1 MARSNRLIWGLFKM
15 SKAMWRAML
24 LAGGIMAK
32 PVWAADRSAI
42 TPVNEAPVAAEAAV
56 PADDQNDIVVTGL
69 RDASASITGTDVSAR
84 RYPQSLRIIDRA
96 MIDRLGATRL
106 DDTIDLAGGVARQ
119 NDFGGLW
126 DKYSIRGFA
135 GNENSGPDVLIN
147 RFSSNLGFNAPIDT
161 ATVERFEFLKGA
173 AAALSGLGE
182 PGGSLNIV
190 TKAPTSTLQGE
201 TSLSYGS
208 WNRVR
213 ATGDI
218 SGPVTDTLAVR
229 TIGVAEEGD
238 SFRRYVHTDRL
249 LLAPSVA
256 FTPSDSL
263 RLLYQAEF
271 MRNRAPIDRGVA
283 AIKGDAR
290 AMDRDTFL
298 GEPADGRMTQR
309 MLWQQGSVFAALS
322 DRVSLEG
329 GLSSRDGFLTGYATQ
344 VDFGARGVQADGR
357 TIGRSRR
364 YHDFRWQDLTARIEM
379 TAKLDWLGL
388 SHELRFGADRVRHG
402 MDFRMDQARGRPGA
416 PILTIDAFDPVYGQP
431 LPVPTPFQDRHHSFR
446 SESIYAQDL
455 IRFGDF
461 TALIGAR
468 WNSFRE
474 SMLNR
479 VRGNLR
485 LETVDRGLT
494 PRAALTW
501 AATPNFS
508 LFTSWGQSLRLNP
521 SDGVSSFDAE
531 KSDSTEIGAK
541 YTLFGG
547 ALTGQTALFTM
558 TKRNVLNPN
567 ATDVFVKTQIGRQ
580 RSRGV
585 ETVADLALT
594 SGLTATGTFTYT
606 DATVRNDKNTALI
619 GTMLSNVPRYLGAL
633 DLHQRIGVVT
643 IGGGVNHV
651 GARNG
656 DPFASGYRLPA
667 YTTVRADAT
676 WRVNPQFDVRVDLE
690 NIFDT
695 YYIASS
701 YADAW
706 TMPGA
711 PRNVRVTLR
720 GRF

>member
-1 MARSNRLIWGLFKM
+1 M
-15 SKAMWRAML
+15 SKTIWRTVLFAGMAMGQA
-24 LAGGIMAK
+24 AGAQ
-32 PVWAADRSAI
+32 
-42 TPVNEAPVAAEAAV
+42 TLTAPVEPAGSEAQ
-56 PADDQNDIVVTGL
+56 ADVVVTGL
-69 RDASASITGTDVSAR
+69 RDANASITGTDTPPN
-84 RYPQSLRIIDRA
+84 RYPQSLRVIDHRLL
-96 MIDRLGATRL
+96 DRIGATRL
-106 DDTIDLAGGVARQ
+106 GDAIDLAGGVSRQ

-126 DKYSIRGFA
+126 DKYAIRGFA
-135 GNENSGPDVLIN
+135 GNENSGPDILIN
-147 RFSSNLGFNAPIDT
+147 RFSSNLGFNAPVDV

-190 TKAPTSTLQGE
+190 TKAPTATPKGE
-201 TSLSYGS
+201 ATLSYGS
-208 WNRVR
+208 WNRLR

-218 SGPVTDTLAVR
+218 SGPVTSTLAAR
-229 TIGVAEEGD
+229 LIGVAEEGD
-238 SFRRYVHTDRL
+238 SFRDYVHTDRL
-249 LLAPSVA
+249 LIAPSVS
-256 FTPSDSL
+256 FTPAQDL
-263 RLLYQAEF
+263 RFLYQAEF

-283 AIKGDAR
+283 AIKGEPR

-322 DRVSLEG
+322 DRISLEA
-329 GLSSRDGFLTGYATQ
+329 GLSSRDGFLRGYATQ
-344 VDFGARGVQADGR
+344 VDFGARGVQTDGR

-364 YHDFRWQDLTARIEM
+364 FHDFRWQDLTARVEL
-379 TAKLDWLGL
+379 TAKADWLGV
-388 SHELRFGADRVRHG
+388 SHDLRIGVDRVRHG
-402 MDFRMDQARGRPGA
+402 LDFRMDQARGRPGA
-416 PILTIDAFDPVYGQP
+416 PILTIDAFNPVYGQP

-446 SESIYAQDL
+446 SESVYAQDL

-461 TALIGAR
+461 TALVGAR
-468 WNSFRE
+468 WNNFRE
-474 SMLNR
+474 TMTNYL
-479 VRGNLR
+479 RGNLV
-485 LETVDRGLT
+485 LNTIDRGIT

-501 AATPNFS
+501 AASPHFS

-521 SDGVSSFDAE
+521 SDGISSFDAE
-531 KSDSTEIGAK
+531 RSSSTEIGAK
-541 YTLFGG
+541 YSLFGG

-567 ATDVFVKTQIGRQ
+567 ATDPFVKTQIGRQ

-585 ETVADLALT
+585 ETVADWHLT
-594 SGLTATGTFTYT
+594 SGLTGTATYTYT

-619 GTMLSNVPRYLGAL
+619 GTMLSNVPEHLAAL
-633 DLHQRIGVVT
+633 DLHQRLGTVT
-643 IGGGVNHV
+643 VGGGVTHV

-656 DPFASGYRLPA
+656 DPYATGYRLPA
-667 YTTVRADAT
+667 YTIARLDAT
-676 WRVNPQFDVRVDLE
+676 WAVNPRFDVRLDLD
-690 NIFDT
+690 NLFDT

-701 YADAW
+701 YADVW

>member
-1 MARSNRLIWGLFKM
+1 M
-15 SKAMWRAML
+15 SKTMGRVML
-24 LAGGIMAK
+24 LAGCVMAQ
-32 PVWAADRSAI
+32 PGWAADRPTAPLS
-42 TPVNEAPVAAEAAV
+42 PVDDKTAATDA
-56 PADDQNDIVVTGL
+56 QSDIVVKGL
-69 RDASASITGTDVSAR
+69 REASASITGTDASAR

-96 MIDRLGATRL
+96 LIDRLGATRL
-106 DDTIDLAGGVARQ
+106 DDTVELAGGVARQ

-190 TKAPTSTLQGE
+190 TKTPTATRQGE

-218 SGPVTDTLAVR
+218 GGPVTDTLEVR
-229 TIGVAEEGD
+229 MIGVAEEGD

-283 AIKGDAR
+283 AIRGDAR
-290 AMDRDTFL
+290 AMDRATYL

-329 GLSSRDGFLTGYATQ
+329 GVSSRDGFLTGYATQ

-364 YHDFRWQDLTARIEM
+364 FHDFRWQDLTARIEM

-416 PILTIDAFDPVYGQP
+416 PILTIDAFNPVYGQP

-446 SESIYAQDL
+446 SESLYAQDL

-468 WNSFRE
+468 WNNFRE

-479 VRGNLR
+479 IRDLR
-485 LETVDRGLT
+485 LETVDRGIT

-501 AATPNFS
+501 AATPNLS

-521 SDGVSSFDAE
+521 SDGVASFDAE
-531 KSDSTEIGAK
+531 KSDSAEVGAK

-594 SGLTATGTFTYT
+594 GGLTATGTFTYT
-606 DATVRNDKNTALI
+606 DATVRNDKNAALI

-633 DLHQRIGVVT
+633 DLHQRIGAVT

-667 YTTVRADAT
+667 YTTLRADAT

-701 YADAW
+701 YADVW

>member
-1 MARSNRLIWGLFKM
+1 M
-15 SKAMWRAML
+15 SKAIGCAVL
-24 LAGGIMAK
+24 LAGMAMGQGA
-32 PVWAADRSAI
+32 VAQASR
-42 TPVNEAPVAAEAAV
+42 APVDGGSDE
-56 PADDQNDIVVTGL
+56 QKDIVVTAL
-69 RDASASITGTDVSAR
+69 RDANASITGTDTPPN

-96 MIDRLGATRL
+96 LIDRTGATRL
-106 DDTIDLAGGVARQ
+106 DDTIDLAGGVSRQ

-126 DKYSIRGFA
+126 DKYAIRGFA
-135 GNENSGPDVLIN
+135 GNENSGPDILIN
-147 RFSSNLGFNAPIDT
+147 RFSSNLGFNAPVDV

-173 AAALSGLGE
+173 AAALSGMGE

-190 TKAPTSTLQGE
+190 TKAPTDTRQGE
-201 TSLSYGS
+201 VSLSYGS

-218 SGPVTDTLAVR
+218 SGPVTNTLSAR
-229 TIGVAEEGD
+229 LIGVSEEGD
-238 SFRRYVHTDRL
+238 SFRRFVHTDRL
-249 LLAPSVA
+249 LLAPSVS
-256 FTPSDSL
+256 FTPSQDL
-263 RLLYQAEF
+263 RFLYQAEF

-283 AIKGDAR
+283 AIKGNPR

-309 MLWQQGSVFAALS
+309 MLWQQGSVFATLT
-322 DRVSLEG
+322 DRISLEA
-329 GLSSRDGFLTGYATQ
+329 GLSSRDGFLTGHATQ

-357 TIGRSRR
+357 TIGRSYR
-364 YHDFRWQDLTARIEM
+364 YHDFRWQDLTARVEL
-379 TAKLDWLGL
+379 TAKVDWLGL
-388 SHELRFGADRVRHG
+388 SHDIRVGMDRVRHG
-402 MDFRMDQARGRPGA
+402 LDFRMDQARGRPGA

-431 LPVPTPFQDRHHSFR
+431 LPVPQPFALRHSSYR
-446 SESIYAQDL
+446 SESVYAQDL

-474 SMLNR
+474 TMVNAL
-479 VRGNLR
+479 RGNLT
-485 LETVDRGLT
+485 LETVDRGVT

-501 AATPNFS
+501 SASPNFS
-508 LFTSWGQSLRLNP
+508 LFTSWGRSLRLNP

-531 KSDSTEIGAK
+531 RSESTELGAK

-585 ETVADLALT
+585 ETVADLHLT
-594 SGLTATGTFTYT
+594 GGLTGTATYT
-606 DATVRNDKNTALI
+606 YTEATVRNDKNAALI
-619 GTMLSNVPRYLGAL
+619 GTMLSNVPKHIAAL
-633 DLHQRIGVVT
+633 DLHQRMGDVT
-643 IGGGVNHV
+643 IGGGVTHV

-656 DPFASGYRLPA
+656 DPFASGYRLPG
-667 YTTVRADAT
+667 YTIVRADAT
-676 WRVNPQFDVRVDLE
+676 WAVNPRFDVRLDLE
-690 NIFDT
+690 NLFDT

-701 YADAW
+701 YADVW

-711 PRNVRVTLR
+711 PRNIRVTLR

>member
-1 MARSNRLIWGLFKM
+1 MVKVLGGAV
-15 SKAMWRAML
+15 L
-24 LAGGIMAK
+24 LAGLAMGQNVGAQTTT
-32 PVWAADRSAI
+32 PSSDATDR
-42 TPVNEAPVAAEAAV
+42 PG
-56 PADDQNDIVVTGL
+56 DIIVTGL
-69 RDASASITGTDVSAR
+69 RDASASITGADTSPL
-84 RYPQSLRIIDRA
+84 RYPQSLRIIGRPL
-96 MIDRLGATRL
+96 IDRLGATRL

-126 DKYSIRGFA
+126 DKYAIRGFA

-190 TKAPTSTLQGE
+190 TKAPTATRQGE
-201 TSLSYGS
+201 TTLSYGS

-229 TIGVAEEGD
+229 MIGVTEEGD
-238 SFRRYVHTDRL
+238 SFRDHVHTDRL
-249 LLAPSVA
+249 LLAPSLA
-256 FTPSDSL
+256 FTPSQDL

-309 MLWQQGSVFAALS
+309 MVWQQGSLFAALN
-322 DRVSLEG
+322 DRISLEA
-329 GLSSRDGFLTGYATQ
+329 GLSSRDGFLRGYATQ

-364 YHDFRWQDLTARIEM
+364 YHDFRWQDLTGRVEL
-379 TAKLDWLGL
+379 TAKTDWLGL
-388 SHELRFGADRVRHG
+388 SHELRIGVDRVRHG
-402 MDFRMDQARGRPGA
+402 LDFRMDQARGRPGA
-416 PILTIDAFDPVYGQP
+416 PILTIDAFNPVYGQP
-431 LPVPTPFQDRHHSFR
+431 LPVPAPFQDRHHSFR

-455 IRFGDF
+455 IRFGDV

-474 SMLNR
+474 TMVNH
-479 VRGNLR
+479 VRGDLR
-485 LETVDRGLT
+485 LDTVDRGIT
-494 PRAALTW
+494 PRAGLTW
-501 AATPNFS
+501 AATRHVS

-521 SDGVSSFDAE
+521 SDGISSFDAE
-531 KSDSTEIGAK
+531 KSTSTEIGAK

-567 ATDVFVKTQIGRQ
+567 ATDPFVKTQIGRQ
-580 RSRGV
+580 RSRGI
-585 ETVADLALT
+585 ETVADLTLAN
-594 SGLTATGTFTYT
+594 GLTATGTYTYT
-606 DATVRNDKNTALI
+606 NATVRNDKNPALI
-619 GTMLSNVPRYLGAL
+619 GTMLSNVPRHLAAL
-633 DLHQRIGVVT
+633 DLHQRIGAVT
-643 IGGGVNHV
+643 IGGGASHV

-656 DPFASGYRLPA
+656 DPFATGYRLPA
-667 YTTVRADAT
+667 YTIVRADAT
-676 WRVNPQFDVRVDLE
+676 WAVTPRFDIRLDLE
-690 NIFDT
+690 NLFDT
-695 YYIASS
+695 YYVASS
-701 YADAW
+701 YADVW
-706 TMPGA
+706 TMPGT

>member
-1 MARSNRLIWGLFKM
+1 M
-15 SKAMWRAML
+15 SKMIWHGIL
-24 LAGGIMAK
+24 LAGVAMGQTAG
-32 PVWAADRSAI
+32 AQTLA
-42 TPVNEAPVAAEAAV
+42 APVAE
-56 PADDQNDIVVTGL
+56 PGGEMQADVVVTGL
-69 RDASASITGTDVSAR
+69 RDANASITGTDTPPN
-84 RYPQSLRIIDRA
+84 RYPQSLRVIDRAIIDRT
-96 MIDRLGATRL
+96 GATRL
-106 DDTIDLAGGVARQ
+106 DDTIDLAGGVSRQ

-126 DKYSIRGFA
+126 DKYAIRGFA
-135 GNENSGPDVLIN
+135 GNENSGPDILIN
-147 RFSSNLGFNAPIDT
+147 RFSSNLGFNAPVDV

-190 TKAPTSTLQGE
+190 TKAPTATPQGE
-201 TSLSYGS
+201 ASLSYGS

-218 SGPVTDTLAVR
+218 SGPVTNTLSAR
-229 TIGVAEEGD
+229 LIGVSEEGD
-238 SFRRYVHTDRL
+238 SFRDYVHTDRL
-249 LLAPSVA
+249 LIAPSVS
-256 FTPSDSL
+256 FTPTRDL
-263 RLLYQAEF
+263 RFLYQAEL

-322 DRVSLEG
+322 DRVSLEAG
-329 GLSSRDGFLTGYATQ
+329 VSSRDGFLTGYATQ

-364 YHDFRWQDLTARIEM
+364 FHDFRWQDLTARVEL
-379 TAKLDWLGL
+379 TAKADWLGL
-388 SHELRFGADRVRHG
+388 SHDIRIGVDRVRHG
-402 MDFRMDQARGRPGA
+402 LDFRMDQARGRPGA
-416 PILTIDAFDPVYGQP
+416 PILTIDAFNPVYGQP
-431 LPVPTPFQDRHHSFR
+431 LPVTTPFQDRHHSFR

-461 TALIGAR
+461 TALVGAR
-468 WNSFRE
+468 WNNFRE
-474 SMLNR
+474 TMTNYL
-479 VRGNLR
+479 RGNLV
-485 LETVDRGLT
+485 LNTVDRGIT

-501 AATPNFS
+501 SASPRFS

-521 SDGVSSFDAE
+521 SDGISSFDAE
-531 KSDSTEIGAK
+531 RSSSTEVGAK

-558 TKRNVLNPN
+558 IKRNVLNPN
-567 ATDVFVKTQIGRQ
+567 ATDPFVKTQIGRQ

-585 ETVADLALT
+585 ETVADLHLT
-594 SGLTATGTFTYT
+594 GGLTGTATYTYT
-606 DATVRNDKNTALI
+606 DATVRNDKNAALI
-619 GTMLSNVPRYLGAL
+619 GTMLSNVPKHLAAL
-633 DLHQRIGVVT
+633 DLHQRLGAVT
-643 IGGGVNHV
+643 VGGGVTHV

-656 DPFASGYRLPA
+656 DPYASGYRLPA
-667 YTTVRADAT
+667 YTIARLDAT
-676 WRVNPQFDVRVDLE
+676 WAVNPRFDVRVDLD
-690 NIFDT
+690 NLFDT
-695 YYIASS
+695 YYVASS
-701 YADAW
+701 YADVW

>member
-1 MARSNRLIWGLFKM
+1 M
-15 SKAMWRAML
+15 SKAIGCAVL
-24 LAGGIMAK
+24 LAGMAMGQGA
-32 PVWAADRSAI
+32 VAQTSR
-42 TPVNEAPVAAEAAV
+42 APVEGGS
-56 PADDQNDIVVTGL
+56 DEQKDIVVTAL
-69 RDASASITGTDVSAR
+69 RDANASITGTDTPPN

-96 MIDRLGATRL
+96 LIDRTGATRL
-106 DDTIDLAGGVARQ
+106 DDTIDLAGGVSRQ

-126 DKYSIRGFA
+126 DKYAIRGFA
-135 GNENSGPDVLIN
+135 GNENSGPDILIN
-147 RFSSNLGFNAPIDT
+147 RFSSNLGFNAPVDV

-173 AAALSGLGE
+173 AAALSGMGE

-190 TKAPTSTLQGE
+190 TKAPTDTRQGE
-201 TSLSYGS
+201 VSLSYRS

-218 SGPVTDTLAVR
+218 SGPVTSTLSAR
-229 TIGVAEEGD
+229 LIGVSEEGD
-238 SFRRYVHTDRL
+238 SFRRFVHTDRL
-249 LLAPSVA
+249 LLAPSVS
-256 FTPSDSL
+256 FTPSQDL
-263 RLLYQAEF
+263 RFLYQAEF

-283 AIKGDAR
+283 AIKGNPR

-309 MLWQQGSVFAALS
+309 MLWQQGSIFATLT
-322 DRVSLEG
+322 DRISLEA
-329 GLSSRDGFLTGYATQ
+329 GLSSRAGFLTGYATQ

-357 TIGRSRR
+357 TIGRSYR
-364 YHDFRWQDLTARIEM
+364 YHDFRWQDLTARVEL
-379 TAKLDWLGL
+379 TAKADWLGL
-388 SHELRFGADRVRHG
+388 SHDIRVGVDRVRHG
-402 MDFRMDQARGRPGA
+402 LDFRMDQARGRPGA

-431 LPVPTPFQDRHHSFR
+431 LPVPQPFALRHSSYR
-446 SESIYAQDL
+446 SESVYAQDL

-474 SMLNR
+474 TMVNAL
-479 VRGNLR
+479 RGNLT
-485 LETVDRGLT
+485 LETVDRGVT

-501 AATPNFS
+501 SASPNFS
-508 LFTSWGQSLRLNP
+508 LFTSWGRSLRLNP

-531 KSDSTEIGAK
+531 RSESTELGAK

-585 ETVADLALT
+585 ETVADLHLT
-594 SGLTATGTFTYT
+594 GGLTGTATYT
-606 DATVRNDKNTALI
+606 YTEATVRNDKNAALI
-619 GTMLSNVPRYLGAL
+619 GTMLSNVPKHIAAL
-633 DLHQRIGVVT
+633 DLHQRMGDVT
-643 IGGGVNHV
+643 IGGGVAHV

-656 DPFASGYRLPA
+656 DPFASGYRLPG
-667 YTTVRADAT
+667 YTIVRADAT
-676 WRVNPQFDVRVDLE
+676 WAVNPRFDIRLDLE
-690 NIFDT
+690 NLFDT

-701 YADAW
+701 YADVW

>member
-1 MARSNRLIWGLFKM
+1 MILRTVM
-15 SKAMWRAML
+15 
-24 LAGGIMAK
+24 LAGAMMAHG
-32 PVWAADRSAI
+32 AHAQ
-42 TPVNEAPVAAEAAV
+42 TAPAPKAEDKAQDAG
-56 PADDQNDIVVTGL
+56 PADVVVTGL
-69 RDASASITGTDVSAR
+69 RDANASITGTDTPPN
-84 RYPQSLRIIDRA
+84 RYPQSLRIIDQR
-96 MIDRLGATRL
+96 MIDRRGATRL
-106 DDTIDLAGGVARQ
+106 DDMIALAGGVSRQ

-126 DKYSIRGFA
+126 DKYAIRGFA
-135 GNENSGPDVLIN
+135 GNENSGPDILIN
-147 RFSSNLGFNAPIDT
+147 RFSSNLGFNAPVDV

-190 TKAPTSTLQGE
+190 TKEPTATPQGE
-201 TSLSYGS
+201 ATLSYGS

-213 ATGDI
+213 ATGDV
-218 SGPVTDTLAVR
+218 SGPVSRTLSAR
-229 TIGVAEEGD
+229 LIGVMEEGD

-249 LLAPSVA
+249 LIAPSLS
-256 FTPSDSL
+256 FTPSQDL
-263 RLLYQAEF
+263 RFLYQAEF
-271 MRNRAPIDRGVA
+271 MRNRAPMDRGVA
-283 AIKGDAR
+283 AIRGEPR

-298 GEPADGRMTQR
+298 GEPADGRITQR
-309 MLWQQGSVFAALS
+309 MLWQQGSVFAALT
-322 DRVSLEG
+322 DRIALEA

-344 VDFGARGVQADGR
+344 PDFGARGVQADGR
-357 TIGRSRR
+357 TIGRARR
-364 YHDFRWQDLTARIEM
+364 FHDFRWQDLTARAEL
-379 TAKLDWLGL
+379 TGKFDWLGL
-388 SHELRFGADRVRHG
+388 SHDIRIGVDRVRHG
-402 MDFRMDQARGRPGA
+402 LDFRMDQARGRPGA

-431 LPVPTPFQDRHHSFR
+431 LPVPPRFTHRYSSYR
-446 SESIYAQDL
+446 SESVYAQDL
-455 IRFGDF
+455 IRIGDV

-474 SMLNR
+474 TMTNYL
-479 VRGNLR
+479 RGDLR
-485 LETVDRGLT
+485 LDTVDRGVT

-501 AATPNFS
+501 AASPQFS

-531 KSDSTEIGAK
+531 RSESTEVGAK

-547 ALTGQTALFTM
+547 ALTGQTAFFTM

-567 ATDVFVKTQIGRQ
+567 AVDVFVKTQIGRQ

-585 ETVADLALT
+585 ETVADWHLAG
-594 SGLTATGTFTYT
+594 GLTGTATYTYT

-619 GTMLSNVPRYLGAL
+619 GTMLSNVPKHLAAL
-633 DLHQRIGVVT
+633 DLHQRLGMVTLGAGVT
-643 IGGGVNHV
+643 HV

-667 YTTVRADAT
+667 YTTVRLDAS
-676 WRVNPQFDVRVDLE
+676 WAVNPRFDVRVDIE
-690 NIFDT
+690 NLFDT

-701 YADAW
+701 YADVW

>member
-1 MARSNRLIWGLFKM
+1 
-15 SKAMWRAML
+15 ML
-24 LAGGIMAK
+24 LAGCVMAQ
-32 PVWAADRSAI
+32 PGWAADRPAAPPS
-42 TPVNEAPVAAEAAV
+42 PVDNKTAATDA
-56 PADDQNDIVVTGL
+56 QNDIVVTGL
-69 RDASASITGTDVSAR
+69 RDASASITGTDASAR

-96 MIDRLGATRL
+96 LIDRLGATRL
-106 DDTIDLAGGVARQ
+106 DDTIELAGGVARQ

-190 TKAPTSTLQGE
+190 TKTPTATRQGE
-201 TSLSYGS
+201 ASLSYGS

-218 SGPVTDTLAVR
+218 GGPVTDTLAVR
-229 TIGVAEEGD
+229 MIGVAEEGD

-283 AIKGDAR
+283 AIRGDAR
-290 AMDRDTFL
+290 AMDRDTYL

-329 GLSSRDGFLTGYATQ
+329 GVSSRDGFLTGYATQ

-364 YHDFRWQDLTARIEM
+364 FHDFRWQDLTARIEM
-379 TAKLDWLGL
+379 TARLDWLGL

-416 PILTIDAFDPVYGQP
+416 PILTIDAFNPVYGQT

-446 SESIYAQDL
+446 SESVYAQDL
-455 IRFGDF
+455 IRFGDV

-468 WNSFRE
+468 WNNFRE

-479 VRGNLR
+479 IRDLR
-485 LETVDRGLT
+485 LETVDRGIT

-501 AATPNFS
+501 AATPGLS

-521 SDGVSSFDAE
+521 SDGVASFDAE
-531 KSDSTEIGAK
+531 KSDSAEVGAK

-594 SGLTATGTFTYT
+594 GGLTATGTFTYT
-606 DATVRNDKNTALI
+606 DATVRNDKNAALI

-633 DLHQRIGVVT
+633 DLHQRIGAVT

-667 YTTVRADAT
+667 YMTLRADAT

-701 YADAW
+701 YADVW

>member
-1 MARSNRLIWGLFKM
+1 MPAEDQ
-15 SKAMWRAML
+15 
-24 LAGGIMAK
+24 
-32 PVWAADRSAI
+32 ADVV
-42 TPVNEAPVAAEAAV
+42 VN
-56 PADDQNDIVVTGL
+56 GL
-69 RDASASITGTDVSAR
+69 RDANASITGTDTPPR
-84 RYPQSLRIIDRA
+84 RYPQSLRVIDRA
-96 MIDRLGATRL
+96 LIDRVGATRL

-135 GNENSGPDVLIN
+135 GNENSGPDILIN
-147 RFSSNLGFNAPIDT
+147 RFNSNLGFNAPVDA

-190 TKAPTSTLQGE
+190 TKTPTATRQGE
-201 TSLSYGS
+201 VSLSYGS
-208 WNRVR
+208 WNRLR
-213 ATGDI
+213 ATGDV
-218 SGPVTDTLAVR
+218 SGPLSDTVSARL
-229 TIGVAEEGD
+229 IGVSEEGD

-249 LLAPSVA
+249 LLAPSLS
-256 FTPSDSL
+256 FTPSQDL
-263 RLLYQAEF
+263 RFLYQAEF

-283 AIKGDAR
+283 AIRGDAR

-309 MLWQQGSVFAALS
+309 MLWQQGSMFAALS
-322 DRVSLEG
+322 DRISLEA
-329 GLSSRDGFLTGYATQ
+329 GLSNRDGLLTGYSTQ

-364 YHDFRWQDLTARIEM
+364 FHDFRWQDLTARAELA
-379 TAKLDWLGL
+379 AKLDWLGMT
-388 SHELRFGADRVRHG
+388 HDLRIGVDRVRHG

-431 LPVPTPFQDRHHSFR
+431 LPTPTPFAHRYASFR

-455 IRFGDF
+455 IGFGDV

-474 SMLNR
+474 TMTNYL
-479 VRGNLR
+479 RGDLR
-485 LETVDRGLT
+485 LDTVDRGVT

-501 AATPNFS
+501 AVNRHVS

-521 SDGVSSFDAE
+521 SDGISSFDAE
-531 KSDSTEIGAK
+531 RSVSTEIGAK
-541 YTLFGG
+541 YSLFGG

-567 ATDVFVKTQIGRQ
+567 ATDPFVKTQIGRQ

-585 ETVADLALT
+585 ETVADWHLT
-594 SGLTATGTFTYT
+594 GGLTGTATYTYT
-606 DATVRNDKNTALI
+606 DATVRNDRNPALI
-619 GTMLSNVPRYLGAL
+619 GTMLSNVPRHLAAL
-633 DLHQRIGVVT
+633 DLHQRLGVVT
-643 IGGGVNHV
+643 LGSGVTHV

-656 DPFASGYRLPA
+656 DPFASGYRLPG
-667 YTTVRADAT
+667 YTIVRADAT
-676 WRVNPQFDVRVDLE
+676 WAVTPRFDVRLDLE
-690 NIFDT
+690 NLFDV

-701 YADAW
+701 YADVW

>member
-1 MARSNRLIWGLFKM
+1 M
-15 SKAMWRAML
+15 
-24 LAGGIMAK
+24 
-32 PVWAADRSAI
+32 
-42 TPVNEAPVAAEAAV
+42 
-56 PADDQNDIVVTGL
+56 
-69 RDASASITGTDVSAR
+69 
-84 RYPQSLRIIDRA
+84 
-96 MIDRLGATRL
+96 
-106 DDTIDLAGGVARQ
+106 
-119 NDFGGLW
+119 
-126 DKYSIRGFA
+126 
-135 GNENSGPDVLIN
+135 
-147 RFSSNLGFNAPIDT
+147 
-161 ATVERFEFLKGA
+161 
-173 AAALSGLGE
+173 
-182 PGGSLNIV
+182 
-190 TKAPTSTLQGE
+190 
-201 TSLSYGS
+201 
-208 WNRVR
+208 R

-218 SGPVTDTLAVR
+218 GGPVTDTLEVR
-229 TIGVAEEGD
+229 MIGVAEEGD

-283 AIKGDAR
+283 AIRGDAR
-290 AMDRDTFL
+290 AMDRATYL

-329 GLSSRDGFLTGYATQ
+329 GVSSRDGFLTGYATQ

-364 YHDFRWQDLTARIEM
+364 FHDFRWQDLTARIEM

-416 PILTIDAFDPVYGQP
+416 PILTIDAFNPVYGQP

-446 SESIYAQDL
+446 SESLYAQDL

-468 WNSFRE
+468 WNNFRE

-479 VRGNLR
+479 IRGLR
-485 LETVDRGLT
+485 LETVDRGIT

-501 AATPNFS
+501 AATPNLS

-521 SDGVSSFDAE
+521 SDGVASFDAE
-531 KSDSTEIGAK
+531 KSDSAEVGAK

-594 SGLTATGTFTYT
+594 GGLTATGTFTYT
-606 DATVRNDKNTALI
+606 DATVRNDKNAALI

-633 DLHQRIGVVT
+633 DLHQRIGAVT

-667 YTTVRADAT
+667 YTTLRADAT

-701 YADAW
+701 YADVW

>member
-1 MARSNRLIWGLFKM
+1 M
-15 SKAMWRAML
+15 SKTMGRVML
-24 LAGGIMAK
+24 LAGCVVAQPG
-32 PVWAADRSAI
+32 WAADRPTAPLS
-42 TPVNEAPVAAEAAV
+42 PVDDKTAATDA
-56 PADDQNDIVVTGL
+56 QSDIVVKGL
-69 RDASASITGTDVSAR
+69 REASASITGTDASAR

-96 MIDRLGATRL
+96 LIDRLGATRL
-106 DDTIDLAGGVARQ
+106 DDTVELAGGVARQ

-201 TSLSYGS
+201 TSLSYSS

-218 SGPVTDTLAVR
+218 GGPVTDTLAVR
-229 TIGVAEEGD
+229 MIGVAEEGD

-283 AIKGDAR
+283 AIRGDAR
-290 AMDRDTFL
+290 AMDRATYL

-329 GLSSRDGFLTGYATQ
+329 GVSSRDGFLTGYATQ

-364 YHDFRWQDLTARIEM
+364 FHDFRWQDLTARIEM
-379 TAKLDWLGL
+379 TAKLDWLSL

-416 PILTIDAFDPVYGQP
+416 PILTIDAFNPVYGQT

-446 SESIYAQDL
+446 SESLYAQDL

-468 WNSFRE
+468 WNNFRE

-479 VRGNLR
+479 IRGLR
-485 LETVDRGLT
+485 LETVDRGIT

-501 AATPNFS
+501 AATPNLS

-521 SDGVSSFDAE
+521 SDGVASFDAE
-531 KSDSTEIGAK
+531 KSDSAEIGAK

-594 SGLTATGTFTYT
+594 GGLTATGTFTYT
-606 DATVRNDKNTALI
+606 DATVRNDKNAALI

-633 DLHQRIGVVT
+633 DLHQRIGAVT

-667 YTTVRADAT
+667 YTTLRADAT

-701 YADAW
+701 YADVW

>member
-1 MARSNRLIWGLFKM
+1 M
-15 SKAMWRAML
+15 SKAIGCAVL
-24 LAGGIMAK
+24 LAGMAMGQGA
-32 PVWAADRSAI
+32 VAQTSR
-42 TPVNEAPVAAEAAV
+42 APVEGGS
-56 PADDQNDIVVTGL
+56 DEQKDIVVTAL
-69 RDASASITGTDVSAR
+69 RDANASITGTDTPPN

-96 MIDRLGATRL
+96 LIDRTGATRL
-106 DDTIDLAGGVARQ
+106 DDTIDLAGGVSRQ

-126 DKYSIRGFA
+126 DKYAIRGFA
-135 GNENSGPDVLIN
+135 GNENSGPDILIN
-147 RFSSNLGFNAPIDT
+147 RFSSNLGFNAPVDV

-173 AAALSGLGE
+173 AAALSGMGE

-190 TKAPTSTLQGE
+190 TKAPTDTRQGE
-201 TSLSYGS
+201 VSLSYGS

-218 SGPVTDTLAVR
+218 SGPVTNTLSAR
-229 TIGVAEEGD
+229 LIGVSEEGD
-238 SFRRYVHTDRL
+238 SFRRFVHTDRL
-249 LLAPSVA
+249 LLAPSVS
-256 FTPSDSL
+256 FTPSQDL
-263 RLLYQAEF
+263 RFLYQAEF

-283 AIKGDAR
+283 AIKGNPR

-309 MLWQQGSVFAALS
+309 MLWQQGSVFATLT
-322 DRVSLEG
+322 DRISLEA
-329 GLSSRDGFLTGYATQ
+329 GLSSRDGFLNGHATQ

-357 TIGRSRR
+357 TIGRSYR
-364 YHDFRWQDLTARIEM
+364 YHDFRWQDLTARVEL
-379 TAKLDWLGL
+379 TAKADWLGL
-388 SHELRFGADRVRHG
+388 SHDIRVGVDRVRHG
-402 MDFRMDQARGRPGA
+402 LDFRMDQARGRPGA

-431 LPVPTPFQDRHHSFR
+431 LPVPQPFALRHSSYR
-446 SESIYAQDL
+446 SESVYAQDL

-474 SMLNR
+474 TMVNAL
-479 VRGNLR
+479 RGNLT
-485 LETVDRGLT
+485 LETVDRGVT

-501 AATPNFS
+501 SASPNFS
-508 LFTSWGQSLRLNP
+508 LFTSWGRSLRLNP

-531 KSDSTEIGAK
+531 RSESTELGAK

-585 ETVADLALT
+585 ETVADLHLT
-594 SGLTATGTFTYT
+594 GGLTGTATYT
-606 DATVRNDKNTALI
+606 YTEATVRNDKNAALI
-619 GTMLSNVPRYLGAL
+619 GTMLSNVPKHIAAL
-633 DLHQRIGVVT
+633 DLHQRMGDVT
-643 IGGGVNHV
+643 IGGGVTHV

-656 DPFASGYRLPA
+656 DPFASGYRLPG
-667 YTTVRADAT
+667 YTIVRADAT
-676 WRVNPQFDVRVDLE
+676 WAVNPRFDVRLDLE
-690 NIFDT
+690 NLFDT

-701 YADAW
+701 YADVW

>member
-1 MARSNRLIWGLFKM
+1 MM
-15 SKAMWRAML
+15 SKAMGRAML
-24 LAGGIMAK
+24 LAGAMMAQG
-32 PVWAADRSAI
+32 VQAQTASALRGDGAVRDDATDR
-42 TPVNEAPVAAEAAV
+42 T
-56 PADDQNDIVVTGL
+56 DIVVTGL
-69 RDASASITGTDVSAR
+69 RDANASITGTDASPA
-84 RYPQSLRIIDRA
+84 RYPQSLRVIDRA
-96 MIDRLGATRL
+96 LIDRLGATRL

-135 GNENSGPDVLIN
+135 GNENSGPDILIN
-147 RFSSNLGFNAPIDT
+147 RFNSNLGFNAPVDT

-190 TKAPTSTLQGE
+190 TKTPTTTLQGE

-208 WNRVR
+208 WNRLR

-218 SGPVTDTLAVR
+218 SGPVTDTLAAR
-229 TIGVAEEGD
+229 LIGVSEQGD
-238 SFRRYVHTDRL
+238 SFRQFVHTDRL
-249 LLAPSVA
+249 LLAPSVS
-256 FTPSDSL
+256 FTPSQDL
-263 RLLYQAEF
+263 RFLYQAEF

-283 AIKGDAR
+283 AIKGNAR

-322 DRVSLEG
+322 DRVSLEA

-344 VDFGARGVQADGR
+344 PDFGARGVQADGR

-364 YHDFRWQDLTARIEM
+364 FHDFRWQDLTARAEL

-388 SHELRFGADRVRHG
+388 SHELRIGADRVRHG

-416 PILTIDAFDPVYGQP
+416 PILTIDAFAPVYGQP
-431 LPVPTPFQDRHHSFR
+431 LPVPTAFQNRHHSFR
-446 SESIYAQDL
+446 SESLYAQDL

-474 SMLNR
+474 TMVNH
-479 VRGNLR
+479 VRGDLR
-485 LETVDRGLT
+485 LDTVDRGIT
-494 PRAALTW
+494 PRAALSW
-501 AATPNFS
+501 AASPRFS

-521 SDGVSSFDAE
+521 SDGISSFDAE
-531 KSDSTEIGAK
+531 RSESTEIGAK
-541 YTLFGG
+541 YALFGG

-567 ATDVFVKTQIGRQ
+567 ATDVFTKTQIGRQ

-585 ETVADLALT
+585 ETVADLRLA
-594 SGLTATGTFTYT
+594 SGLTGTATYTYT
-606 DATVRNDKNTALI
+606 DATVRNDKNAALI
-619 GTMLSNVPRYLGAL
+619 GTTLSNVPKHLAAL
-633 DLHQRIGVVT
+633 DLHQRVGAVT
-643 IGGGVNHV
+643 VGGGVTHV

-667 YTTVRADAT
+667 YTIVRADAT
-676 WRVNPQFDVRVDLE
+676 WAVTPRFDVRLDLE
-690 NIFDT
+690 NLFDVH
-695 YYIASS
+695 YISSS
-701 YADAW
+701 YADVW

>member
-1 MARSNRLIWGLFKM
+1 M
-15 SKAMWRAML
+15 SKTMGRVML
-24 LAGGIMAK
+24 LAGCVMAQ
-32 PVWAADRSAI
+32 PGWAADRPTAPLS
-42 TPVNEAPVAAEAAV
+42 PVDDKTAATDA
-56 PADDQNDIVVTGL
+56 QSDIVVKGL
-69 RDASASITGTDVSAR
+69 REASASITGTDASAR

-96 MIDRLGATRL
+96 LIDRLGATRL
-106 DDTIDLAGGVARQ
+106 DDTVELAGGVARQ

-190 TKAPTSTLQGE
+190 TKTPTATRQGE
-201 TSLSYGS
+201 ASLSYGS

-218 SGPVTDTLAVR
+218 GGPVTDTLAVR
-229 TIGVAEEGD
+229 MIGVAEEGD

-271 MRNRAPIDRGVA
+271 MRNRALIDRGVA
-283 AIKGDAR
+283 AIRGDAR
-290 AMDRDTFL
+290 AMDRATYL

-329 GLSSRDGFLTGYATQ
+329 GVSSRDGFLTGYATQ

-364 YHDFRWQDLTARIEM
+364 FHDFRWQDLTARIEM

-416 PILTIDAFDPVYGQP
+416 PILTIDAFDPVYGQT

-446 SESIYAQDL
+446 SESLYAQDL

-468 WNSFRE
+468 WNNFRE

-479 VRGNLR
+479 IRGLR
-485 LETVDRGLT
+485 LETVDRGIT

-501 AATPNFS
+501 AATPNLS

-521 SDGVSSFDAE
+521 SDGFASFDAE
-531 KSDSTEIGAK
+531 KSDSAEIGAK

-594 SGLTATGTFTYT
+594 GGLTATGTFTYT
-606 DATVRNDKNTALI
+606 DATVRNDKNAALI

-633 DLHQRIGVVT
+633 DLHQRIGAVT

-667 YTTVRADAT
+667 YTTLRADAT

-701 YADAW
+701 YADVW

>member
-1 MARSNRLIWGLFKM
+1 M
-15 SKAMWRAML
+15 SKAIWRAML
-24 LAGGIMAK
+24 LAGATLAQAAHAQAVNGIGQ
-32 PVWAADRSAI
+32 PDRDER
-42 TPVNEAPVAAEAAV
+42 VE
-56 PADDQNDIVVTGL
+56 DRGDVVVIGL
-69 RDASASITGTDVSAR
+69 RDANASITGTDTPPT
-84 RYPQSLRIIDRA
+84 RYPQSLRVIDRSL
-96 MIDRLGATRL
+96 IDRVGATRL

-135 GNENSGPDVLIN
+135 GNENSGPDILIN
-147 RFSSNLGFNAPIDT
+147 RFNSNLGFNAPVDV

-190 TKAPTSTLQGE
+190 TKTPTTTFQGE

-218 SGPVTDTLAVR
+218 SGPITDTLSAR
-229 TIGVAEEGD
+229 LIGVSEEGD
-238 SFRRYVHTDRL
+238 SFRNYVHTDRL
-249 LLAPSVA
+249 LLAPSLS
-256 FTPSDSL
+256 FTPIESL
-263 RLLYQAEF
+263 RFLYQAEF
-271 MRNRAPIDRGVA
+271 MRNRAPVDRGVA

-322 DRVSLEG
+322 DRVSLEA
-329 GLSSRDGFLTGYATQ
+329 GLSSRDGFLSGFATQ
-344 VDFGARGVQADGR
+344 PDFGGRGVQANGR

-364 YHDFRWQDLTARIEM
+364 FHDFRWQDLTARAEL
-379 TAKLDWLGL
+379 TAKLDWLGM
-388 SHELRFGADRVRHG
+388 SHDLRFGVDRVRHG

-431 LPVPTPFQDRHHSFR
+431 LPVPAPFAHRYSSFR
-446 SESIYAQDL
+446 SESVYAQDL
-455 IRFGDF
+455 IRFGAF
-461 TALIGAR
+461 TALVGAR

-474 SMLNR
+474 TMTNYL
-479 VRGNLR
+479 RGDLR
-485 LETVDRGLT
+485 LDTVDRGIT

-501 AATPNFS
+501 AASPQFS

-521 SDGVSSFDAE
+521 SDGISSFDAE
-531 KSDSTEIGAK
+531 RSNSTEVGAK
-541 YTLFGG
+541 YALFGG

-567 ATDVFVKTQIGRQ
+567 ATDVFTKTQIGRQ

-585 ETVADLALT
+585 ETVADLRLAG
-594 SGLTATGTFTYT
+594 GLTGTATYTYT
-606 DATVRNDKNTALI
+606 DATVRNDKNAALI
-619 GTMLSNVPRYLGAL
+619 GTTLSNVPKHLAAL
-633 DLHQRIGVVT
+633 DLHQRVGVVT
-643 IGGGVNHV
+643 VGGGVTHV

-656 DPFASGYRLPA
+656 DPFASGYRLPG
-667 YTTVRADAT
+667 YTIVRADAT
-676 WRVNPQFDVRVDLE
+676 WAVNPRFDVRLDLE
-690 NIFDT
+690 NLFDT
-695 YYIASS
+695 YYISSS
-701 YADAW
+701 YADVW

>member
-1 MARSNRLIWGLFKM
+1 M
-15 SKAMWRAML
+15 SKVIWRAFL
-24 LAGGIMAK
+24 LAGVAMSQGTVAQTL
-32 PVWAADRSAI
+32 A
-42 TPVNEAPVAAEAAV
+42 APVDGGSDA
-56 PADDQNDIVVTGL
+56 QKDIVVTAL
-69 RDASASITGTDVSAR
+69 RDANASITGTDTPPN
-84 RYPQSLRIIDRA
+84 RYPQSLRVIDRAIIDRN
-96 MIDRLGATRL
+96 GATRL
-106 DDTIDLAGGVARQ
+106 DDTIDLAGGVSRQ

-126 DKYSIRGFA
+126 DKYAIRGFA
-135 GNENSGPDVLIN
+135 GNENSGPDILIN
-147 RFSSNLGFNAPIDT
+147 RFSSNLGFNAPVDV

-173 AAALSGLGE
+173 AAALSGMGE

-190 TKAPTSTLQGE
+190 TKAPTVTPQGE
-201 TSLSYGS
+201 ASLSYGS

-218 SGPVTDTLAVR
+218 SGPVTGTLSAR
-229 TIGVAEEGD
+229 LIGVAEEGD
-238 SFRRYVHTDRL
+238 SFRDTVHTDRL
-249 LLAPSVA
+249 LLAPSLS
-256 FTPSDSL
+256 FTPSQDL
-263 RLLYQAEF
+263 RFLYQAEF

-309 MLWQQGSVFAALS
+309 MLWQQASVFAALS
-322 DRVSLEG
+322 DRIALEA

-364 YHDFRWQDLTARIEM
+364 FHDFRWQDLTARAEL
-379 TAKLDWLGL
+379 TAKVDWLGL
-388 SHELRFGADRVRHG
+388 SHDIRVGVDRVRHG
-402 MDFRMDQARGRPGA
+402 LDFRMDQARGRPGA
-416 PILTIDAFDPVYGQP
+416 PILTIDAFAPVYGQP
-431 LPVPTPFQDRHHSFR
+431 LPVPTAFQDRHHAFR
-446 SESIYAQDL
+446 SESVYAQDL

-461 TALIGAR
+461 TALVGAR
-468 WNSFRE
+468 WNNFRE
-474 SMLNR
+474 TMTNYA
-479 VRGNLR
+479 RGNLV
-485 LETVDRGLT
+485 LNTVDRGIT

-501 AATPNFS
+501 AASPQFS

-531 KSDSTEIGAK
+531 RSSSTEVGAK
-541 YTLFGG
+541 YSLFGG

-567 ATDVFVKTQIGRQ
+567 AVDVFVKTQIGRQ

-585 ETVADLALT
+585 ETVADLHLT
-594 SGLTATGTFTYT
+594 SGLTGTATYTYT
-606 DATVRNDKNTALI
+606 DATVRNDKNAALI
-619 GTMLSNVPRYLGAL
+619 GTMLSNVAKHLAAL
-633 DLHQRIGVVT
+633 DLHQRLRTVT
-643 IGGGVNHV
+643 LGGGVTHV

-667 YTTVRADAT
+667 YTVARLDAS
-676 WRVNPQFDVRVDLE
+676 WAVNPRFDVRLDLD
-690 NIFDT
+690 NLFDT

-701 YADAW
+701 YADVW

>member
-1 MARSNRLIWGLFKM
+1 M
-15 SKAMWRAML
+15 SKTMGRVML
-24 LAGGIMAK
+24 LAGCVMAQ
-32 PVWAADRSAI
+32 PGWAADRPAGPPS
-42 TPVNEAPVAAEAAV
+42 PVDDKTAANDA
-56 PADDQNDIVVTGL
+56 QSDIVVTGL
-69 RDASASITGTDVSAR
+69 RDASASITGTDASAR

-96 MIDRLGATRL
+96 LIDRLGATRL
-106 DDTIDLAGGVARQ
+106 DDTIELAGGVARQ

-190 TKAPTSTLQGE
+190 TKTPTATRQGE
-201 TSLSYGS
+201 ASLSYGS

-218 SGPVTDTLAVR
+218 GGPVTDTLAVR
-229 TIGVAEEGD
+229 MIGVAEEGD

-256 FTPSDSL
+256 FTPTDSL

-283 AIKGDAR
+283 AIRGDAR
-290 AMDRDTFL
+290 AMDRATFL

-309 MLWQQGSVFAALS
+309 MLWQQGSVFAAIS

-329 GLSSRDGFLTGYATQ
+329 GVSSRDGFLTGYATQ

-364 YHDFRWQDLTARIEM
+364 FHDFRWQDLTARIEM
-379 TAKLDWLGL
+379 TARLDWLGL

-416 PILTIDAFDPVYGQP
+416 PILTIDAFNPVYGQT

-446 SESIYAQDL
+446 SESVYAQDL

-468 WNSFRE
+468 WNNFRE

-479 VRGNLR
+479 IRDLR
-485 LETVDRGLT
+485 LETVDRGIT

-501 AATPNFS
+501 AATPGLS

-521 SDGVSSFDAE
+521 SDGVASFDAE
-531 KSDSTEIGAK
+531 KSDSAEIGAK

-606 DATVRNDKNTALI
+606 DATVRNDKNAALI

-633 DLHQRIGVVT
+633 DLHQRIGAVT

-667 YTTVRADAT
+667 YTTLRADAT

-701 YADAW
+701 YADVW